1 MEVSDQELIRRVT
14 KGGDRHAYSQ
24 LVRRYQSPLRYS
36 LQRWCHGD
44 FSLAE
49 DLAQEAFI
57 KAYQALPGFRSEA
70 RFSTWLYKIA
80 YNVMLSH
87 QRKKR
92 LDTLCSEEEVERA
105 SVSSVEKT
113 SNQVTGMEGVDA
125 NRDVAAALAQLSDG
139 QQQAIHLCLQRGFS
153 HQETAEIMNIP
164 LGSVK
169 THVLRGKKKLQALL
183 KSWQNG
189 VVND

>member
-57 KAYQALPGFRSEA
+57 KAYQALPGFRREA

>member
-57 KAYQALPGFRSEA
+57 KAYQALPGFRREA

-113 SNQVTGMEGVDA
+113 SNQMTGMAGVDA

>member
-113 SNQVTGMEGVDA
+113 SNQMTGMEGVDA